1 MKIMSD
7 RRVKIESRNDHFT
20 SKIKSEITSET
31 PSKNNEFLVK
41 EMRIHGYDVLD
52 LMDNCDYSDVFFLL
66 YSGELP
72 SEAQKN
78 LFKQLSVFLINLGPR
93 HTSSRTAANAAV
105 GRTDINHI
113 LPIAIMGM
121 GGAYGGSKEVENSM
135 RFLKKHADDNPK
147 SVATSCTDSTPDSQ
161 KEDWIVA
168 PGFGTDFRGQSP
180 FLIACKN
187 KLLLTSPDDGYLA
200 WANMMVNSLP
210 TDKHCG
216 WRLAGIVAA
225 VLLDLNIEPRLG
237 GGIFQI
243 LASPGAFAHG
253 IQFSNKPI
261 TDMPF
266 LKDED
271 YEIKNDQ

>member
-1 MKIMSD
+1 MNERK
-7 RRVKIESRNDHFT
+7 VKIESRNDHFT
-20 SKIKSEITSET
+20 SKIKSEITSEI
-31 PSKNNEFLVK
+31 PSDDNVFLVK
-41 EMRIHGYDVLD
+41 ETRTHGYDVLE

-72 SEAQKN
+72 SPEQKN
-78 LFKQLSVFLINLGPR
+78 LFRQLSVFLINLGPR
-93 HTSSRTAANAAV
+93 HSSSRTAANAAI
-105 GRTDINHI
+105 GRTDVNHI

-121 GGAYGGSKEVENSM
+121 GGAYGGSKEVESAM
-135 RFLKKHADDNPK
+135 RFLKKHADDAPK
-147 SVATSCTDSTPDSQ
+147 IVAKNCINSSPDPQ
-161 KEDWIVA
+161 NDDWIVA

-180 FLIACKN
+180 FLIDIKN
-187 KLLLTSPDDGYLA
+187 KLLHVSPKNGFLA
-200 WANMMVNSLP
+200 WAEQMVNALP
-210 TDKHCG
+210 TSEYCG

-237 GGIFQI
+237 GGIFQM

>member
-1 MKIMSD
+1 MND
-7 RRVKIESRNDHFT
+7 RKVKIESRNDRFT
-20 SKIKSEITSET
+20 SKIKSEITSEI
-31 PSKNNEFLVK
+31 PSDDNVFLVK
-41 EMRIHGYDVLD
+41 ETRTHGYDVLD

-66 YSGELP
+66 YNGELP
-72 SEAQKN
+72 TNIQKN
-78 LFKQLSVFLINLGPR
+78 LFRQLSIFLINLGPR
-93 HTSSRTAANAAV
+93 HSSSRTAANAAV
-105 GRTDINHI
+105 GRTDVNHI
-113 LPIAIMGM
+113 LPIALMGM
-121 GGAYGGSKEVENSM
+121 GGAYGGSKEVENAM
-135 RFLKKHADDNPK
+135 RFLKKHAVDSPK
-147 SVATSCTDSTPDSQ
+147 VIAENCINSSTDPQ
-161 KEDWIVA
+161 NEDWIVA

-180 FLIACKN
+180 FLITIKS
-187 KLLLTSPDDGYLA
+187 KLLLISPDNGYLA
-200 WANMMVNSLP
+200 WADKMVNSLP

-237 GGIFQI
+237 GGIFQM

-271 YEIKNDQ
+271 YEIKNDL